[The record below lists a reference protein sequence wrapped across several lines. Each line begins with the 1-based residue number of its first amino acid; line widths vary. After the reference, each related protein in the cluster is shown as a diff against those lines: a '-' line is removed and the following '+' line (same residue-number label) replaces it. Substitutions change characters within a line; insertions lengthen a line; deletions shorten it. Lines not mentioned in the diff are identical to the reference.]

1 MFGPALSGP
10 ARLVNRDVPV
20 CDEQAYKAAG
30 YKRGSIAEEAQVLE
44 GPKAAA
50 KNLSL
55 GTEELPTEE
64 PDPVIETE
72 SVAAVPVEQPAKP
85 RRKKGQN

>member
-30 YKRGSIAEEAQVLE
+30 YKRGSVPDRDAAEPVKGLNLGSEELSLEEPEAELV
-44 GPKAAA
+44 AAA
-50 KNLSL
+50 
-55 GTEELPTEE
+55 
-64 PDPVIETE
+64 
-72 SVAAVPVEQPAKP
+72 PVETSAKP
-85 RRKKGQN
+85 RRKKSQN